1 MDTKKDE
8 KFKQNIILVVL
19 GVTLLVALLNLKTV
33 TGVIGTVAGFFM
45 PLFVGGI
52 IAFILNVPM
61 SFFERQAEKINEK
74 NPSKILT
81 KGRTPL
87 CLIVTLI
94 LFVVAIY
101 LLGKVIFPNLAAS
114 VVSIAEIVKTSYPG
128 WLAAAES
135 YGLDTSMVKELV
147 AKLDFEQIANQLKN
161 NFGSIIFTAGN
172 AVNSVV
178 SVVTT
183 FGFGFIFAIYILLS
197 KKKLGS
203 QARRIVYAYLKKDWA
218 DEICG
223 IASLT
228 YKTFSSFL
236 SGQCLEAVILGTM
249 FAVVLSIGGFPSALT
264 IGMIIG
270 VMSLIPFVGAFIGMA
285 FGILLISVEG
295 LRQVIIFII
304 VFLVVQQIEGQI
316 IYPKVVG
323 GSVGLPAIWT
333 LLAVVVG
340 GSVSGIFGIIVFIP
354 LFSVMYALLKRDVYG
369 RLKRKELSI
378 K

>member
-19 GVTLLVALLNLKTV
+19 GVTLLVALLNLKMV
-33 TGVIGTVAGFFM
+33 AGVIGTVAGFFM

-61 SFFERQAEKINEK
+61 SFFERQADKINGK
-74 NPSKILT
+74 YPSKILT
-81 KGRTPL
+81 KGKTPV

-101 LLGKVIFPNLAAS
+101 FLGKVIFPNLAAS

-135 YGLDTSMVKELV
+135 YGFDTSMVKELV
-147 AKLDFEQIANQLKN
+147 AKLDFEQIAEQLKN
-161 NFGSIIFTAGN
+161 NAGSIIFTAGN

-178 SVVTT
+178 NVVTN

-197 KKKLGS
+197 KKKLGR
-203 QARRIVYAYLKKDWA
+203 QARKIAYAYLKKDWA

-249 FAVVLSIGGFPSALT
+249 FALVLSVGGFPSAVT

-270 VMSLIPFVGAFIGMA
+270 VMSLIPYVGAFIGMA

-316 IYPKVVG
+316 IYPRVVG

-354 LFSVMYALLKRDVYG
+354 IFSVMYALLKRDVYG

>member
-19 GVTLLVALLNLKTV
+19 GVTLLVALLNLKMV
-33 TGVIGTVAGFFM
+33 AGVIGTVAGFFM

-61 SFFERQAEKINEK
+61 SFFERQADKINEK

-81 KGRTPL
+81 KGKTPL

-101 LLGKVIFPNLAAS
+101 FLGKVIFPNLAAS

-135 YGLDTSMVKELV
+135 YGFDTSMVKELV
-147 AKLDFEQIANQLKN
+147 AKLDFEQIAEQLKN
-161 NFGSIIFTAGN
+161 NAGSIIFTAGN

-178 SVVTT
+178 NVVTN

-197 KKKLGS
+197 KKKLGR
-203 QARRIVYAYLKKDWA
+203 QARKIAYAYLKKDWA

-249 FAVVLSIGGFPSALT
+249 FALVLSVGGFPSAVT

-270 VMSLIPFVGAFIGMA
+270 VMSLIPYVGAFIGMA

-316 IYPKVVG
+316 IYPRVVG

-354 LFSVMYALLKRDVYG
+354 IFSVMYALLKRDVYG
-369 RLKRKELSI
+369 RLKRKELTI

>member
-61 SFFERQAEKINEK
+61 SFFERQADKINEK

-81 KGRTPL
+81 KGKTPL

-101 LLGKVIFPNLAAS
+101 FLGKVIFPNLASS

-128 WLAAAES
+128 WLAAVES
-135 YGLDTSMVKELV
+135 YGFDTSMVKELV
-147 AKLDFEQIANQLKN
+147 AKLDFEQIAEQLKN
-161 NFGSIIFTAGN
+161 NAGSIIFTAGN

-178 SVVTT
+178 SVVTN

-197 KKKLGS
+197 KKKLGR
-203 QARRIVYAYLKKDWA
+203 QARKIAYAYLKKDWA

-249 FAVVLSIGGFPSALT
+249 FALVLSVGGFPSAVT

-270 VMSLIPFVGAFIGMA
+270 VMSLIPYVGAFIGMA

-316 IYPKVVG
+316 IYPRVVG

-354 LFSVMYALLKRDVYG
+354 IFSVMYALLKRDVYG
-369 RLKRKELSI
+369 RLKRKELTI